1 MRRPGQLRSA
11 AFWGGVT
18 SFGFALLIS
27 FVVFLLLGR
36 SGRLGFT
43 SFNPAGLLEGVAFV
57 VAYSGALVYARS
69 ALHLPSPTLLT
80 FGLLVPP
87 TAGRAAGRV
96 PQVDAG
102 EVVHTLAENRVVIVK
117 QGGVPVGVT
126 GLRRDSITSWEELVK
141 VPPGVAVT
149 ELRRVL
155 AHEQLVVVSE
165 RETVH
170 GVITQE
176 MYLAG
181 LWGNVG

>member
-11 AFWGGVT
+11 AFWGAVA
-18 SFGFALLIS
+18 SIGFALVVS

-36 SGRLGFT
+36 TGRLGFS
-43 SFNPAGLLEGVAFV
+43 SFNASGLVEGVAFI
-57 VAYSGALVYARS
+57 VAYSGALVYVRS
-69 ALHLPSPTLLT
+69 ALRLPSPTLLT

-87 TAGRAAGRV
+87 SAGRATGRV

-165 RETVH
+165 DETVH

-181 LWGNVG
+181 LWGTLV

>member
-1 MRRPGQLRSA
+1 MRRPAQLRSA

-18 SFGFALLIS
+18 SFAFGLLVA
-27 FVVFLLLGR
+27 FGAFLLLGR
-36 SGRLGFT
+36 VGRLGFG
-43 SFNPAGLLEGVAFV
+43 SFNAAGLAEGVVFV
-57 VAYSGALVYARS
+57 LAYSGALVYARS

-87 TAGRAAGRV
+87 TAGRVAGRV

-141 VPPGVAVT
+141 VPPSVAVT
-149 ELRRVL
+149 ELRGVL
-155 AHEQLVVVSE
+155 AHEQLVVVGEDES
-165 RETVH
+165 VH

-181 LWGNVG
+181 LWGTER